1 MNKYIKHIS
10 DRIFKNSELS
20 ELKNKTIL
28 ITGANGLIGG
38 FIADFLHYLNVEY
51 DYNIKIILTSLSKK
65 PKRLKHLL
73 DNDNVLYLP
82 IDLADEKAEI
92 GFFEKGLP
100 LYRDIKIDYCLYCAG
115 YAQPGKFLSNPSKTF
130 SLNVNGLSRIF
141 NKVFSENKKAKAV
154 YISSSEVYA
163 LNDNTESHREDDF
176 LNLSLTHKRIPYILG
191 KVGGEYQVNILR
203 DLGYDAKSARVS
215 LCYGP
220 GHVMDDSR
228 VMSDL
233 TRKGIENDTI
243 NLFDDGISYRKYQHI
258 SDCCIMLFNILFRGK
273 SDVYNVGGKEEV
285 TIYDMAK
292 IIGNKFNK
300 EVIKGEVNNE
310 VATSAPKKVSI
321 SLDKYET
328 EFDEFDFM
336 SFEDGMKNY
345 LNWYMDTYR
354 RYNEH

>member
-38 FIADFLHYLNVEY
+38 FLADFLYYLNVY
-51 DYNIKIILTSLSKK
+51 QDYGVKIILTSLSKA
-65 PKRLKHLL
+65 PKRLEHLL
-73 DNDNVLYLP
+73 DKDDVVYISKDLTEDSG
-82 IDLADEKAEI
+82 ID
-92 GFFEKGLP
+92 FHQ
-100 LYRDIKIDYCLYCAG
+100 KIDYCFYCAG
-115 YAQPGKFLSNPSKTF
+115 YAQPGKFLSNPYKTF
-130 SLNVNGLSRIF
+130 LLNVNGLCRTFDNIF
-141 NKVFSENKKAKAV
+141 YLNKKAKAI

-163 LNDNTESHREDDF
+163 LNDNIEPHREDDF

-191 KVGGEYQVNILR
+191 KVSGEYQVNIFR
-203 DLGYDAKSARVS
+203 DTGVDAKSARVS

-258 SDCCIMLFNILFRGK
+258 SDCCIMLFNILLRGK

-310 VATSAPKKVSI
+310 VVTSAPKKVSI
-321 SLDKYET
+321 SLDRYET

-336 SFEDGMKNY
+336 SFEEGMKNY
-345 LNWYMDTYR
+345 LNWYK
-354 RYNEH
+354 EESK

>member
-1 MNKYIKHIS
+1 MNKYIKQIS
-10 DRIFKNSELS
+10 NRIFENSELS
-20 ELKNKTIL
+20 DFKNSTVL

-51 DYNIKIILTSLSKK
+51 DYNIKIILTSLSKR
-65 PKRLKHLL
+65 PKRLEHLL

-82 IDLADEKAEI
+82 IDLADEKTKI
-92 GFFEKGLP
+92 RFFEKGIP
-100 LYRDIKIDYCLYCAG
+100 LYRNIKVDYCLYCAG

-141 NKVFSENKKAKAV
+141 NKIFSENKKAKAI

-191 KVGGEYQVNILR
+191 KVSGEYQVNIFR
-203 DLGYDAKSARVS
+203 DLGFDAKSARVS

-243 NLFDDGISYRKYQHI
+243 DLFDDGSSFRKYQHI
-258 SDCCIMLFNILFRGK
+258 SDCCVMLFNILFRGVN
-273 SDVYNVGGKEEV
+273 DVYNVGGKEEV
-285 TIYDMAK
+285 TIHDVAK
-292 IIGNKFNK
+292 IIGNKVNK
-300 EVIKGEVNNE
+300 EVVKGKVDND

-321 SLDKYET
+321 SLDRYEN
-328 EFDEFDFM
+328 EFGEFEFM
-336 SFEDGMKNY
+336 TFKDGMENY
-345 LNWYMDTYR
+345 LNWYIDTYR
-354 RYNEH
+354 RYSDN